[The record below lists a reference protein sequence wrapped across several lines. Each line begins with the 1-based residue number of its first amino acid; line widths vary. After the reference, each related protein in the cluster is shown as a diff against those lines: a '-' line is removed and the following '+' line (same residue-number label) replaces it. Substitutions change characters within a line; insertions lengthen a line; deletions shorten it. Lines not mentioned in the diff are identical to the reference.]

1 MEKKMY
7 DVKGF
12 IMQLNNM
19 LIGKKLS
26 LATRVADMPIL
37 WFGHIEEEEDNLIPG
52 KTRKIAECEVHVEC
66 PFVLKHVGH
75 PIIGSYDV
83 YLDEKGNR
91 VDLEKS
97 GMKTLFNVRAE
108 QIPAL
113 ELIVQDISYHPVL
126 GLTIHFQDQYSLT
139 LNHDSRLMT
148 DFWCLKEK
156 DQKFIFINNDLKFD
170 CAATKPIESLEPAGN
185 DHPSAGE
192 FQKLEG
198 KELKRIKLFENGDL
212 ILFLGDD
219 IPWMNEQGQKR
230 KTTCYTLRIFMPFRM
245 LDQNGI
251 LWGSRDYLYY
261 NSEYTLDERFKGGE
275 LDQMTRVFV
284 EKNRICVRTITVTKA
299 NEIRI
304 YFSNGTVFQ
313 TLPHSSSPDLMWWE
327 LRDNGSSKRYD

>member
-148 DFWCLKEK
+148 DF
-156 DQKFIFINNDLKFD
+156 
-170 CAATKPIESLEPAGN
+170 
-185 DHPSAGE
+185 
-192 FQKLEG
+192 
-198 KELKRIKLFENGDL
+198 
-212 ILFLGDD
+212 
-219 IPWMNEQGQKR
+219 
-230 KTTCYTLRIFMPFRM
+230 
-245 LDQNGI
+245 
-251 LWGSRDYLYY
+251 
-261 NSEYTLDERFKGGE
+261 
-275 LDQMTRVFV
+275 
-284 EKNRICVRTITVTKA
+284 
-299 NEIRI
+299 
-304 YFSNGTVFQ
+304 
-313 TLPHSSSPDLMWWE
+313 
-327 LRDNGSSKRYD
+327 